1 MLLYASLTLLK
12 LISINKQFGK
22 DGCWLTIHT
31 ELFIYHSLVIQGDK
45 VTRQFIPIVYLV

>member
-31 ELFIYHSLVIQGDK
+31 ELFIYHSLVIQGHI
-45 VTRQFIPIVYLV
+45 QFIPIVYLV